1 MKRDKPTNPDRTDDR
16 HPARQTLASFLQG
29 ALPPPAAKRTVAHL
43 LGDCAPCR
51 TAAEPFAE
59 PLFKPGRNVPEI
71 SREMDNA
78 YEDAISAAFAK
89 ALESERLLVRQ
100 REGSERKVEEL
111 LAALDRGEQPRVPSA
126 TFCTWALCEHL
137 LEKSWDLRGED
148 PSAML
153 RTADVARQVAEKLD
167 PAAYGHAQVADLHAR
182 TWAALAN
189 AYRLTDQL
197 QNSEAAMA
205 WATELRRHGTGD
217 PLLLAR
223 IADLSA
229 SLYCDMRRFP
239 ETFRA
244 LDTAYALYR
253 SHGESHDA
261 GRVLVM
267 KGLYSGYAGEYE
279 AGLQFLVQGLT
290 VIDRERDPKLV
301 LHALNNILLFRVE
314 LGDFV
319 GARRQLER
327 MHPLNERQVTALEG
341 LRLRWIEG
349 KIAAGLSELESA
361 EAAFLEARRASDEAG
376 QGYQA
381 ALISLDLAALR
392 ISQGKTA
399 EVPQIVAEVL
409 ATFGA
414 LGVEREAMTAVL
426 MLKEAVERDQA
437 TLEIIRGVSSVL
449 QRLRSEPAPRVGN
462 DRL

>member
-1 MKRDKPTNPDRTDDR
+1 MKRDKPTNPDRADDR
-16 HPARQTLASFLQG
+16 HPARETLASLLQG
-29 ALPPPAAKRTVAHL
+29 ALPPAAAKRTVAHL
-43 LGDCAPCR
+43 LGDCVPCR
-51 TAAEPFAE
+51 TTVEPFAE
-59 PLFKPGRNVPEI
+59 PLFKPGRNVPEL
-71 SREMDNA
+71 SRELDNA
-78 YEDAISAAFAK
+78 YENAISAAFAR
-89 ALESERLLVRQ
+89 ALDSERLLVRK

-111 LAALDRGEQPRVPSA
+111 LAALARGEEAQVPST

-137 LEKSWDLRGED
+137 LEKSWELRVED

-153 RTADVARQVAEKLD
+153 RTAGVARQVAEKLD
-167 PAAYGHAQVADLHAR
+167 PAAYGHAQVADLQAR

-253 SHGESHDA
+253 SYGESHDA

-279 AGLQFLVQGLT
+279 IGLQLLVQGLT
-290 VIDRERDPKLV
+290 VIDRERDPALV
-301 LHALNNILLFRVE
+301 VHALDNILLFRIE
-314 LGDFV
+314 LGDFEQ
-319 GARRQLER
+319 ARRQLER
-327 MHPLNERQVTALEG
+327 MRPLKERQATALER
-341 LRLRWIEG
+341 LRLRWVEG
-349 KIAAGLSELESA
+349 KIAAGLREFEAA

-392 ISQGKTA
+392 IARGETA
-399 EVPQIVAEVL
+399 EVAPLVAQVL
-409 ATFGA
+409 ATFRA
-414 LGVEREAMTAVL
+414 LGVEREAMIAVL
-426 MLKEAVERDQA
+426 MLKKAVERDQA
-437 TLEIIRGVSSVL
+437 TLEFLQGVSSVL